1 MKRFENKTVLITGAG
16 SGIGAATVRRLFAE
30 GASIVAGDIKKADV
44 DKVVAEFNGSERIQG
59 VAVDITDRGQVESF
73 VSGAVKRFG
82 TLNSLVNSA
91 GITGVGS
98 LLDFEPDAWRRVLSV
113 NLEGTFNVS
122 QAFARTMTG
131 AQWKGSIVNV
141 SSAAGIRGVPKRL
154 AYAASKHGIVGLS
167 ATMALELA
175 PLGIRVNAVS
185 PGMIRT
191 PLTAYMFGD
200 PANVERISAS
210 HPIGRY
216 GEAEEIAAAIAFL
229 ASEDASFVVGAN
241 LVVDGGKTCGIPSF

>member
-1 MKRFENKTVLITGAG
+1 MQRFENKSVLVTGAG

-30 GASIVAGDIKKADV
+30 GASIIAADINLPEVHKL
-44 DKVVAEFNGSERIQG
+44 VAEFDGSERIY
-59 VAVDITDRGQVESF
+59 AAELDITDRANVEAV
-73 VSGAVKRFG
+73 VSGAVERFG
-82 TLNSLVNSA
+82 MLYSLVNSA

-98 LLDFEPDAWRRVLSV
+98 LLDLEIEKWRKVLSV

-122 QAFARTMTG
+122 QTFAKAMTSAG
-131 AQWKGSIVNV
+131 WKGSIVNL

-154 AYAASKHGIVGLS
+154 PYAASKHGIVGLS

-175 PLGIRVNAVS
+175 PLGIRVNAVV

-191 PLTAYMFGD
+191 TLTAYMFGD
-200 PANVERISAS
+200 PVNVERIKAS

-216 GEAEEIAAAIAFL
+216 GEADEVAAAVAFL
-229 ASEDASFVVGAN
+229 ASEDASFVVGAT
-241 LVVDGGKTCGIPSF
+241 LVVDGGKTCGIASF

>member
-1 MKRFENKTVLITGAG
+1 MKRFENKTVLVTGAG

-30 GASIVAGDIKKADV
+30 GASIVAGDIKKADA
-44 DKVVAEFNGSERIQG
+44 DKLVAELGADDRVYS
-59 VAVDITDRGQVESF
+59 VAVDITDRDQVEAF
-73 VSGAVKRFG
+73 ISGAVKRFG
-82 TLNSLVNSA
+82 TLYSLINSA

-98 LLDFEPDAWRRVLSV
+98 LLDFEPERWRKVLSV
-113 NLEGTFNVS
+113 NLDGTFNVS
-122 QAFARTMTG
+122 QAFARTMTAG
-131 AQWKGSIVNV
+131 GWKGSIVNI

-216 GEAEEIAAAIAFL
+216 GEAEEIAAAVAFL
-229 ASEDASFVVGAN
+229 ASEDASFVVGTN

>member
-1 MKRFENKTVLITGAG
+1 MKRFENKTVLVTGAG
-16 SGIGAATVRRLFAE
+16 SGIGAATVRRLIAE

-44 DKVVAEFNGSERIQG
+44 DKVVAEFDGNDRICG
-59 VAVDITDRGQVESF
+59 VVVDITDRPQVEEF
-73 VSGAVKRFG
+73 VSGAVRHFG
-82 TLNSLVNSA
+82 SLYSLINSA

-113 NLEGTFNVS
+113 DLDGPFNVS
-122 QAFARTMTG
+122 QAFARAMTTAG
-131 AQWKGSIVNV
+131 WKGSLVNV

-154 AYAASKHGIVGLS
+154 AYAAAKHGIVGLS

-175 PLGIRVNAVS
+175 PLGIRVNTVS

-200 PANVERISAS
+200 PANVDRISAS

-216 GEAEEIAAAIAFL
+216 GEADEIAAAIAFL